1 MNFPLQEPNVNK
13 LNNVR
18 SLINLI
24 YRQKTLNL
32 NSANFLTFYLCC
44 RKLYSVEYTNRTP
57 FCSGLVK
64 VVFLSV
70 QALAL

>member
-24 YRQKTLNL
+24 CRQTTLNL
-32 NSANFLTFYLCC
+32 NSGHLLTFYLCC
-44 RKLYSVEYTNRTP
+44 RKLYSVEYTNRTT

-64 VVFLSV
+64 VVFLSF